1 MSLQIIEKPKPSANT
16 LTKKKIITYLV
27 FLTLCIMYIVYI
39 EFIAQVEDDDKLAYI
54 SSNYTDITV
63 NLNEKEINGLK
74 LFVLDT
80 INERKEN
87 KNKNKK
93 TKLYSRIRTSIT
105 FTFISTAL
113 RWNDAI
119 SITEMVLSSFIANMV
134 IFFVDY

>member
-16 LTKKKIITYLV
+16 LNKKKIITYLV

-87 KNKNKK
+87 KNKK

>member
-39 EFIAQVEDDDKLAYI
+39 EFIAQVEDDDKLIYI
-54 SSNYTDITV
+54 SSNYTDITT
-63 NLNEKEINGLK
+63 NLTEKEINGLK

-87 KNKNKK
+87 KNKK
-93 TKLYSRIRTSIT
+93 TKLYSRIRTSIA

>member
-27 FLTLCIMYIVYI
+27 FLTLCVMYIVYI

-54 SSNYTDITV
+54 SSNYTDITT

-87 KNKNKK
+87 KNKK
-93 TKLYSRIRTSIT
+93 TKLYSRIRTSIA

>member
-87 KNKNKK
+87 KNKK

-119 SITEMVLSSFIANMV
+119 SITEMVLSSFIANII

>member
-87 KNKNKK
+87 KNKK
-93 TKLYSRIRTSIT
+93 TKLYSRIRTSIA

-119 SITEMVLSSFIANMV
+119 SITEMVLSSFIANII

>member
-1 MSLQIIEKPKPSANT
+1 
-16 LTKKKIITYLV
+16 
-27 FLTLCIMYIVYI
+27 MYIVYI

-87 KNKNKK
+87 KNKK
-93 TKLYSRIRTSIT
+93 TKLYSRIRTSIA

>member
-16 LTKKKIITYLV
+16 LSKKKIITYVV
-27 FLTLCIMYIVYI
+27 FLTLCVMYIVYI
-39 EFIAQVEDDDKLAYI
+39 EFIAQVEEDDKLAYI
-54 SSNYTDITV
+54 SSNYTDITTD
-63 NLNEKEINGLK
+63 LNEKEINGLK

-80 INERKEN
+80 INERKES
-87 KNKNKK
+87 KSKK
-93 TKLYSRIRTSIT
+93 TKLYSRVRTSIA

>member
-1 MSLQIIEKPKPSANT
+1 MSLQIIEKPKPSANI

-87 KNKNKK
+87 KNKK
-93 TKLYSRIRTSIT
+93 TKLYSRIRTSIA

>member
-39 EFIAQVEDDDKLAYI
+39 EFIVQVEDDDKLAYI

-87 KNKNKK
+87 KNKK
-93 TKLYSRIRTSIT
+93 TKLYSRIRTSIA

>member
-39 EFIAQVEDDDKLAYI
+39 EFIAQVEDVDKLAYI

-87 KNKNKK
+87 KNKK
-93 TKLYSRIRTSIT
+93 TKLYSRIRTSIA

>member
-27 FLTLCIMYIVYI
+27 FLTLCIMYIDYI

-87 KNKNKK
+87 KNKK
-93 TKLYSRIRTSIT
+93 TKLYSRIRTSIA

-119 SITEMVLSSFIANMV
+119 SITEMVLSSFIANII

>member
-87 KNKNKK
+87 KNKK
-93 TKLYSRIRTSIT
+93 TKLYSRIRTSIA

-134 IFFVDY
+134 IFFVDYKN

>member
-87 KNKNKK
+87 KNKK

>member
-87 KNKNKK
+87 KNKK

-134 IFFVDY
+134 IFFVNY

>member
-39 EFIAQVEDDDKLAYI
+39 EFIAQVEYDDKLAYI

-87 KNKNKK
+87 KNKK
-93 TKLYSRIRTSIT
+93 TKLYSRIRTSIA

>member
-87 KNKNKK
+87 KNKK
-93 TKLYSRIRTSIT
+93 TKLYSRIRTSIA

>member
-87 KNKNKK
+87 KNKK
-93 TKLYSRIRTSIT
+93 TKLYSRIRTSIA

-134 IFFVDY
+134 IFFIDY

>member
-27 FLTLCIMYIVYI
+27 FLTLCVMYIVYI

-87 KNKNKK
+87 KNKK
-93 TKLYSRIRTSIT
+93 TKLYSRIRTSIA

-134 IFFVDY
+134 IFFVDYKN

>member
-39 EFIAQVEDDDKLAYI
+39 EFIAQVEYDDKLAYI

-80 INERKEN
+80 INERKE
-87 KNKNKK
+87 NKNKK

>member
-87 KNKNKK
+87 KNKK
-93 TKLYSRIRTSIT
+93 TKLYYRIRTSIA

-113 RWNDAI
+113 R
-119 SITEMVLSSFIANMV
+119 
-134 IFFVDY
+134 